1 METKEIQEVKITE
14 PNFLAPA
21 GIAQAFRQVSNA
33 KTNLPV
39 INMII
44 LGILAG
50 VFIGVGGQLAA
61 MVTFD
66 MEGFL
71 GIGFTKF
78 IFGSVFSVGLMMVVI
93 GGAELFT
100 GNNLIFLGVLN
111 GDVKLSKMLKNW
123 FWVYLAN
130 FVGSLLMVWII
141 YTTELWKTGNLGVG
155 AKALAIANG
164 KVNLSWEVAFSRA
177 ILCNWLVCMA
187 VWMSAAAKD
196 IVGKIFAIYFPIMAF
211 VASGF
216 EHSVANMFFV
226 PMGLILKSNSS
237 VVEAAGLVGKLSNLT
252 WGGFIGKN
260 LIPVTL
266 GNIIGGAFFVAT
278 LYWMVYLR
286 GKKDK

>member
-1 METKEIQEVKITE
+1 METKEIQEVKIIE

-21 GIAQAFRQVSNA
+21 GIAQAFRGVSKA
-33 KTNLPV
+33 KTSLPLL
-39 INMII
+39 NMII

-50 VFIGVGGQLAA
+50 VFIGFGGQLAT
-61 MVTFD
+61 MVSFD
-66 MEGFL
+66 MEKIF

-78 IFGSVFSVGLMMVVI
+78 IFGSVFTVGLMMVVI

-111 GDVKLSKMLKNW
+111 GDVKLSRMFNNW

-130 FVGSLLMVWII
+130 FIGSLLLAWIM
-141 YTTELWKTGNLGVG
+141 YATELWKTGNFGEG

-164 KVNLSWEVAFSRA
+164 KVNLGWGAAFARA

-216 EHSVANMFFV
+216 EHSVANMYFV
-226 PMGLILKSNSS
+226 PMGLFLKNNPQ
-237 VVEAAGLVGKLSNLT
+237 VVEAAGLVGKLSSFT
-252 WGGFIGKN
+252 WGGFIWKN
-260 LIPVTL
+260 LLPVTL
-266 GNIIGGAFFVAT
+266 GNILGGAFFVAT
-278 LYWMVYLR
+278 LYWVVYLR